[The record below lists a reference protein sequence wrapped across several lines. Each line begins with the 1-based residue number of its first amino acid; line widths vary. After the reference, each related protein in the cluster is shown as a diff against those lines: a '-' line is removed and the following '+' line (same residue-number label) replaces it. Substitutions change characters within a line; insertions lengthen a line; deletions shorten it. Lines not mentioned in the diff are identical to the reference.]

1 MNWRAEWSGVALVT
15 RVVVVVARFRC
26 RNRCLSSLILTPSRD
41 RVYTAT
47 TLSLPVCLD
56 PIGAFIIV
64 AACSFGV
71 RVKISATSANIHVFL
86 GLWATYLYFVP
97 RRPTWTLGAPP
108 GATCVVTQPLS
119 ASRGPTLVKFSVAP
133 DKSTW
138 L

>member
-1 MNWRAEWSGVALVT
+1 MNWRAEWSGVV
-15 RVVVVVARFRC
+15 VVVVVAAFVVIVVVGGR
-26 RNRCLSSLILTPSRD
+26 LALTCPPPAR
-41 RVYTAT
+41 
-47 TLSLPVCLD
+47 LD
-56 PIGAFIIV
+56 PILAVIEVV
-64 AACSFGV
+64 AAPTGNS
-71 RVKISATSANIHVFL
+71 RVKSFTTSANIRVFL
-86 GLWATYLYFVP
+86 GLWATYLYFVQ